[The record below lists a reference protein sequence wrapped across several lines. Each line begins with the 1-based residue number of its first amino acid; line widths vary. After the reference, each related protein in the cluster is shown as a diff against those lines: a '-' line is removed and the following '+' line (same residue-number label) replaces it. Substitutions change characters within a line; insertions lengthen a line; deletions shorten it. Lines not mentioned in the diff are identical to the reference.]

1 MTYQFE
7 LSANFID
14 SIILNENKL
23 DISNKYSF
31 NDFFK
36 NFTLKLN
43 GKKFRRI
50 DTGELLGCFKS
61 VSSSS
66 SDIHAKLNGG
76 IINFIYELEN
86 YSRQTTIYGD
96 TIDLNEKIFEEC

>member
-1 MTYQFE
+1 M
-7 LSANFID
+7 
-14 SIILNENKL
+14 
-23 DISNKYSF
+23 
-31 NDFFK
+31 
-36 NFTLKLN
+36 
-43 GKKFRRI
+43 
-50 DTGELLGCFKS
+50 
-61 VSSSS
+61 SSSS